1 MAPVARGGSDINHN
15 NHNNHHHHH
24 HHDGASRRNDDDER
38 EISSRTPLLKPS
50 TDNNKNNNRPGFIWG
65 KIFELLQDWWLWELI
80 AIGTSIA
87 SMVIIAVILFLYD
100 ASSLPDWPSVFTVR

>member
-1 MAPVARGGSDINHN
+1 MAPVARGGSDTN
-15 NHNNHHHHH
+15 NNNSHH
-24 HHDGASRRNDDDER
+24 HHDGASRRNNDDER

-50 TDNNKNNNRPGFIWG
+50 TINDNNNHYGFMWG
-65 KIFELLQDWWLWELI
+65 KISNLLQDWWLWELI
-80 AIGTSIA
+80 AMGTSIA